1 MTEWMWLLLI
11 VIGIAVLGVALFY
24 GRRKTQE
31 FDSHP
36 DAVRK
41 SEQATRTFY
50 EREERNR
57 NDPL

>member
-1 MTEWMWLLLI
+1 MTGWMWLLPT
-11 VIGIAVLGVALFY
+11 VIGIVALGVAHFY

-31 FDSHP
+31 LYSHP